1 MEIFALCAVAVISA
15 VMALLLRRQSPQTA
29 LLLSLGA
36 GTLILLS
43 VLKNIILTTQSV
55 SEILQ
60 AGGVSAE
67 YIVILFK
74 VLGVCFITEFTCD
87 TVTEAGML
95 SLATNIS
102 FAGKVTVLIAA
113 TPLLRDVI
121 TAIAGLA
128 GAS

>member
-1 MEIFALCAVAVISA
+1 MEIFGLCIIGIIAA

-29 LLLSLGA
+29 LLLSIGA
-36 GTLILLS
+36 GTLIILS
-43 VLKNIILTTQSV
+43 VVKNLVLTTQSI
-55 SEILQ
+55 SGLLQ
-60 AGGVSAE
+60 SSGINAD

-74 VLGVCFITEFTCD
+74 VLGICFLTEFTCD

-113 TPLLRDVI
+113 LPLFNDMI
-121 TAIAGLA
+121 KAIA
-128 GAS
+128 SMVNTT

>member
-43 VLKNIILTTQSV
+43 VLKNVVLTTQSV
-55 SEILQ
+55 STLLQ
-60 AGGVSAE
+60 AGGISAE

-74 VLGVCFITEFTCD
+74 VLGICFITEFTCD

-102 FAGKVTVLIAA
+102 FAGKVTVLMAA
-113 TPLLRDVI
+113 LPLFRDVI
-121 TAIAGLA
+121 AAIGGLA

>member
-1 MEIFALCAVAVISA
+1 MEIFALCTVGILTA

-36 GTLILLS
+36 GTLIILS
-43 VLKNIILTTQSV
+43 VLKNILLTTQSIE
-55 SEILQ
+55 SLLQ
-60 AGGVSAE
+60 SGGISAE

-74 VLGVCFITEFTCD
+74 TLGVCFLTEFTCD
-87 TVTEAGML
+87 AVTEAGML

-113 TPLLRDVI
+113 MPLFRDVI
-121 TAIAGLA
+121 AAITAMIG
-128 GAS
+128 GG